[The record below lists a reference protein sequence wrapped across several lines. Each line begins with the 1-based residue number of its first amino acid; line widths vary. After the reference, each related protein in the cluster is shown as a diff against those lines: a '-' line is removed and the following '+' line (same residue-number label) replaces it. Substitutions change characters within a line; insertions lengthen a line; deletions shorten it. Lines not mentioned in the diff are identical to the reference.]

1 MRLDRFLSKTLG
13 ESRST
18 VKKYIRNKKVTIN
31 GVAVTSESFQVDTNS
46 DEVVFN
52 REVLHYEE
60 FHYYLI
66 NKPAGYVCANED
78 NVHPTIVSFAPEF
91 MMHNLHTVGRLDKD
105 TTGALLL
112 TNNGKLTHRL
122 ISPKKGVEKIY
133 LATTDVPIPNE
144 LVAHFACGIKIT
156 DHFKTLP
163 ATLEIVSL
171 NVGRVTVVEGKF
183 HQIKRMFQAFD
194 LQVVNLHREQFAMLR
209 VDDLAVGEYRK
220 LSPEEVNL
228 LIKD

>member
-78 NVHPTIVSFAPEF
+78 NVHPTIVSFAP
-91 MMHNLHTVGRLDKD
+91 GR
-105 TTGALLL
+105 
-112 TNNGKLTHRL
+112 
-122 ISPKKGVEKIY
+122 II
-133 LATTDVPIPNE
+133 
-144 LVAHFACGIKIT
+144 F
-156 DHFKTLP
+156 
-163 ATLEIVSL
+163 
-171 NVGRVTVVEGKF
+171 
-183 HQIKRMFQAFD
+183 
-194 LQVVNLHREQFAMLR
+194 
-209 VDDLAVGEYRK
+209 
-220 LSPEEVNL
+220 
-228 LIKD
+228 